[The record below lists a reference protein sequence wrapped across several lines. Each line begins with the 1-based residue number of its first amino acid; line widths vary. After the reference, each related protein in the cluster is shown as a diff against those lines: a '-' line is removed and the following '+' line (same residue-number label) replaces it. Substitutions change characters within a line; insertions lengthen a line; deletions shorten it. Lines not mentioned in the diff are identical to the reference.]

1 LKRIFIVIVAFL
13 LAGFGKSSNAQ
24 CGEDTLKVLF
34 VGNSYTNWHNLT
46 QIVSYIS
53 DQAKTKLLTNQVT
66 IGAARLKEHWLGER
80 GLKTKEMIRD
90 GKFDLVVLQEQS
102 LGAINEA
109 DSLMLMRQVC
119 NDKAQLL
126 HFQ

>member
-1 LKRIFIVIVAFL
+1 MKRIFIVIVAAL
-13 LAGFGKSSNAQ
+13 LAGFGNSNAQ
-24 CGEDTLKVLF
+24 CGEDTVKVLF

-80 GLKTKEMIRD
+80 ELKTKEIIRD
-90 GKFDLVVLQEQS
+90 GKYDLVVLQEQS
-102 LGAINEA
+102 MGAINEA
-109 DSLMLMRQVC
+109 DSLMLMWQVC
-119 NDKAQLL
+119 NDQAQLL